1 LPAAI
6 IPDSSVAEAER
17 GVQRSAGLHAAG
29 DGEVSADGEG
39 DAFGEAVLERVAEGL
54 TVGLRADGAA
64 PPQATRRLPAAMLN
78 AIRFTTK
85 GATVGRLAWLRV
97 VNQGGR

>member
-1 LPAAI
+1 M
-6 IPDSSVAEAER
+6 
-17 GVQRSAGLHAAG
+17 HAAG

-39 DAFGEAVLERVAEGL
+39 DEFGEAVSEGIAEGL
-54 TVGLRADGAA
+54 TVGLPADGAA

-85 GATVGRLAWLRV
+85 GATAGLLAWLRV
-97 VNQGGR
+97 VNRGGR